1 MDLLKDS
8 VKKLY
13 FRYLFPSMGSAV
25 VASVYLMTD
34 AVVIGKGIGDNAL
47 AALNMT
53 TPIISFMLS
62 IGILFGI
69 GGSVLFS
76 VHKGTGNDEKANKCF
91 TTALIGVLTGAVI
104 ICLLCNIFDRQILAL
119 MGAKDELFDL
129 AYDYVRFYY
138 YFSIPSVLVNFCSAF
153 VRSDKDPNRAMVA
166 VTAGGIVNV
175 VFDIVLVYPAQMGI
189 AGAAIASVSGITVQL
204 LVCLTHFL
212 SKKNT
217 IRISKPVN
225 TLKNTFQIVKGGLS
239 GFITELS
246 NAIIIF
252 VFNLQLLNYCSNA
265 ELAVY
270 GVLANCAILFNALFV
285 GVGQAVQ
292 PVSAFNFGAGQSDRI
307 AKLRRY
313 AYTTVLIMG
322 VIFSLSGILFP
333 EFVASC
339 FIDLTDAT
347 RTVTTTAM
355 PIYFIAFFV
364 MGVNVLSTYYFQSLM
379 KGGYSLAVSMLRNIF
394 ISSLLLITLPMLF
407 GGFAIWFA
415 IPITEIAVAVISV
428 ILLIKSNNKMK
439 SKI

>member
-8 VKKLY
+8 VKNLY

-76 VHKGTGNDEKANKCF
+76 VHKGTGDDEKANKCF
-91 TTALIGVLTGAVI
+91 TTALLGVLTAAII
-104 ICLLCNIFDRQILAL
+104 ICVLF
-119 MGAKDELFDL
+119 KLFDL
-129 AYDYVRFYY
+129 AFDYVRFYY
-138 YFSIPSVLVNFCSAF
+138 YFAIPSVLVNFCSAF
-153 VRSDKDPNRAMVA
+153 VRSDKDPNRAMIA

-175 VFDIVLVYPAQMGI
+175 VFDIVLVYPAQMGM

-217 IRISKPVN
+217 IRISKPIKV
-225 TLKNTFQIVKGGLS
+225 LKNTFQILKGGLS

-292 PVSAFNFGAGQSDRI
+292 PVSAFNFGAGQNGRI
-307 AKLRRY
+307 AKLRKY
-313 AYTTVLIMG
+313 AYSTVLIMG
-322 VIFSLSGILFP
+322 VVFALSGILFP
-333 EFVASC
+333 ELVASC

-347 RTVTTTAM
+347 REVTKTAM
-355 PIYFIAFFV
+355 PIYFIAFFA

-379 KGGYSLAVSMLRNIF
+379 KGGYSLAVSMLRNII
-394 ISSLLLITLPMLF
+394 ISSVLLITLPMLF

-415 IPITEIAVAVISV
+415 IPITEAVVAVISF
-428 ILLIKSNNKMK
+428 ILLIKNNKQMK
-439 SKI
+439 SKV

>member
-1 MDLLKDS
+1 
-8 VKKLY
+8 
-13 FRYLFPSMGSAV
+13 MGSAV

-153 VRSDKDPNRAMVA
+153 VRSDKDPNRAMFA

-175 VFDIVLVYPAQMGI
+175 VFDIVLVYPAQMGM

-285 GVGQAVQ
+285 
-292 PVSAFNFGAGQSDRI
+292 N
-307 AKLRRY
+307 
-313 AYTTVLIMG
+313 
-322 VIFSLSGILFP
+322 
-333 EFVASC
+333 
-339 FIDLTDAT
+339 
-347 RTVTTTAM
+347 
-355 PIYFIAFFV
+355 
-364 MGVNVLSTYYFQSLM
+364 
-379 KGGYSLAVSMLRNIF
+379 
-394 ISSLLLITLPMLF
+394 
-407 GGFAIWFA
+407 
-415 IPITEIAVAVISV
+415 
-428 ILLIKSNNKMK
+428 
-439 SKI
+439 

>member
-153 VRSDKDPNRAMVA
+153 VRSDKDPNRAMIA

-175 VFDIVLVYPAQMGI
+175 VFDIVLVYPAQMGM

-212 SKKNT
+212 SKKNP
-217 IRISKPVN
+217 IRNSKAVN
-225 TLKNTFQIVKGGLS
+225 RIHNPFQIVKGGLS

-313 AYTTVLIMG
+313 AYTTVLMKWDDKERTLHYREY
-322 VIFSLSGILFP
+322 FSLNLSHL
-333 EFVASC
+333 A
-339 FIDLTDAT
+339 
-347 RTVTTTAM
+347 
-355 PIYFIAFFV
+355 
-364 MGVNVLSTYYFQSLM
+364 LSTLQ
-379 KGGYSLAVSMLRNIF
+379 
-394 ISSLLLITLPMLF
+394 TLPVL
-407 GGFAIWFA
+407 
-415 IPITEIAVAVISV
+415 
-428 ILLIKSNNKMK
+428 
-439 SKI
+439 

>member
-34 AVVIGKGIGDNAL
+34 AVVIGKGINDNAL

-76 VHKGTGNDEKANKCF
+76 VHKGTGDDEKANKCF
-91 TTALIGVLTGAVI
+91 TTELLGVLSAVI
-104 ICLLCNIFDRQILAL
+104 IICLICNIFSKEILAL
-119 MGAKDELFDL
+119 MGAKGELFDL

-138 YFSIPSVLVNFCSAF
+138 YLSIPSVLVNFCSAF
-153 VRSDKDPNRAMVA
+153 VRSDKDPNRAMIA

-175 VFDIVLVYPAQMGI
+175 VLDIVLVYPVKMGM
-189 AGAAIASVSGITVQL
+189 AGAAIASVSGITIQL
-204 LVCLTHFL
+204 LVCLTHFI

-225 TLKNTFQIVKGGLS
+225 VLKNIFQIVKGGLS

-252 VFNLQLLNYCSNA
+252 VFNLQLLNYCTNT

-292 PVSAFNFGAGQSDRI
+292 PVSAFNFGARQHKRI
-307 AKLRRY
+307 ASLRKY

-322 VIFSLSGILFP
+322 VIFSATGILFP

-347 RTVTTTAM
+347 RAVTKSAM
-355 PIYFIAFFV
+355 PIYFIAFLT

-379 KGGYSLAVSMLRNIF
+379 KGGYSLAVSMLRNII
-394 ISSLLLITLPMLF
+394 ISSLLLITLPMFF

-415 IPITEIAVAVISV
+415 IPITEAAVAIISV
-428 ILLIKSNNKMK
+428 ILLIKSNKAIK
-439 SKI
+439 SKV

>member
-8 VKKLY
+8 IKKLY

-34 AVVIGKGIGDNAL
+34 AVVIGKGISDNAL

-53 TPIISFMLS
+53 TPIISLMFS

-76 VHKGTGNDEKANKCF
+76 VHKGTGDDEKANKCF
-91 TTALIGVLTGAVI
+91 TAALLGVSLAAII
-104 ICLLCNIFDRQILAL
+104 ICLLCNIFDRQILSL
-119 MGAKDELFDL
+119 MGAKGELFDF

-166 VTAGGIVNV
+166 VAAGGIVNV
-175 VFDIVLVYPAQMGI
+175 VLDVLLVYPAQMGM
-189 AGAAIASVSGITVQL
+189 AGAAIASVSGVTVQL
-204 LVCLTHFL
+204 FVCLTHFL

-217 IRISKPVN
+217 IHLSKPVKVF
-225 TLKNTFQIVKGGLS
+225 KNIFRILKGGLS

-246 NAIIIF
+246 NAVIIF
-252 VFNLQLLNYCSNA
+252 VFNLQLITYCSNA

-292 PVSAFNFGAGQSDRI
+292 PVSAFNFGAGQADRI
-307 AKLRRY
+307 AKLRKY
-313 AYTTVLIMG
+313 AYTTVIIMG
-322 VIFSLSGILFP
+322 VVFALSGIIFP

-339 FIDLTDAT
+339 FIDLTDT
-347 RTVTTTAM
+347 TLTVAKTAM
-355 PIYFIAFFV
+355 PIYFTAFLA

-379 KGGYSLAVSMLRNIF
+379 KGGYSLAVSMLRNII
-394 ISSLLLITLPMLF
+394 ISSILLIALPMIF
-407 GGFAIWFA
+407 CGFAIWFA
-415 IPITEIAVAVISV
+415 IPITEVTVAVISI
-428 ILLIKSNNKMK
+428 ILLIKNKNQ
-439 SKI
+439 